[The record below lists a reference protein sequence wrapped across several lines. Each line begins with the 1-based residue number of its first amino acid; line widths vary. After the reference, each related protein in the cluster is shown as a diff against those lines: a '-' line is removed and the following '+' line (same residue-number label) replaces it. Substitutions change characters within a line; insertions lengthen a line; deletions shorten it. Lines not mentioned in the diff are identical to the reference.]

1 MVAARNAGRPV
12 GRLLLSASTE
22 MLGGERVETAGGQT
36 ELCGGLRSV
45 QRPLPEGI
53 EHMAD
58 E

>member
-1 MVAARNAGRPV
+1 MIAAGNAGYPV
-12 GRLLLSASTE
+12 GRLFLGMSTE

-36 ELCGGLRSV
+36 ELCGGLSSV
-45 QRPLPEGI
+45 QPPLPEGI